1 MKHFKLLLAAAL
13 VLALGALTSC
23 GGDDNKATNKL
34 VIKGVTYT
42 IDRAMYMLAD
52 KPSPNGMPYHLDID
66 VKGGDPH
73 GYGEV
78 VYPGE
83 KVELSQ
89 ANCPVYLGFN
99 FNNGGYYGPEFKS
112 GTLVIS
118 EAGDGDIIVNI
129 DAIDQNDEKFVLS
142 AVFHSEESYLEK

>member
-23 GGDDNKATNKL
+23 GGDDNKASNKL
-34 VIKGVTYT
+34 VIKGETYT
-42 IDRAMYMLAD
+42 IDRAMYMSAPQ
-52 KPSPNGMPYHLDID
+52 PSPNGMPYHLDID

-83 KVELSQ
+83 KVTITE

-99 FNNGGYYGPEFKS
+99 FNAGGYYSPELKS

-118 EAGDGDIIVNI
+118 DAGNGDIIVNI
-129 DAIDQNDEKFVLS
+129 EGLDQDDDRFVLS
-142 AVFHSEESYLEK
+142 AVFRTEDKF

>member
-42 IDRAMYMLAD
+42 IDRAMYMAAEH
-52 KPSPNGMPYHLDID
+52 PSPNGTPYHLDID

-73 GYGEV
+73 GYGDI

-83 KVELSQ
+83 KVTITE
-89 ANCPVYLGFN
+89 ATCPVYLGFN
-99 FNNGGYYGPEFKS
+99 FNAGGYYSPELKS

-118 EAGDGDIIVNI
+118 DAGNGDIIVNI
-129 DAIDQNDEKFVLS
+129 EGLDQNDEKFVLS
-142 AVFHSEESYLEK
+142 AVFKSESY

>member
-34 VIKGVTYT
+34 VIKGQTYT
-42 IDRAMYMLAD
+42 IDRAMYMKAD
-52 KPSPNGMPYHLDID
+52 QPSP
-66 VKGGDPH
+66 
-73 GYGEV
+73 YGEI
-78 VYPGE
+78 VYPGD
-83 KVELSQ
+83 KVELSP

-99 FNNGGYYGPEFKS
+99 FNAGGYYGPELKS

-118 EAGDGDIIVNI
+118 DAGSGDIIVNI